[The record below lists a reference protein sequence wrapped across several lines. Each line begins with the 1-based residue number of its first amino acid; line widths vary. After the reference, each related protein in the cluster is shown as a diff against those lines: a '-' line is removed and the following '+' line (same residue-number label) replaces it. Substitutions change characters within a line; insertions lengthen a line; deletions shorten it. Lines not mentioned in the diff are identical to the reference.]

1 MLRDLGMLLA
11 RATVGLA
18 FASHGA
24 QKAFGSF
31 DGPGP
36 AGAAGIMESLGFKP
50 GSRYA
55 ALSSYT
61 ELGSGLLIAAGLG
74 GPVGPAALVSVMIVA
89 QASVHAKNGF
99 FAQKGGVELG
109 VIYSAAALAIA
120 MSGYGR
126 LSLDALFG
134 LDEPLENDAL
144 VAAILAGGALG
155 GLLALAQREK
165 PALET

>member
-50 GSRYA
+50 GSRFA

-61 ELGSGLLIAAGLG
+61 ELGSGLLLAAGLG
-74 GPVGPAALVSVMIVA
+74 GAIAPAAIISVMVVA
-89 QASVHAKNGF
+89 QTSVHAKNGF

-120 MSGYGR
+120 MGGYGR
-126 LSLDALFG
+126 LSLDALLG
-134 LDEPLENDAL
+134 IDEPLENDAL
-144 VAAILAGGALG
+144 VLAVLG
-155 GLLALAQREK
+155 GGVLGGILALAQREK
-165 PALET
+165 PALEK

>member
-1 MLRDLGMLLA
+1 MLRDFGMLLA
-11 RATVGLA
+11 RATIGLA

-61 ELGSGLLIAAGLG
+61 ELGSGLLVAAGLG
-74 GPVGPAALVSVMIVA
+74 GPIGPAALIGVMVVA

-109 VIYSAAALAIA
+109 VIYSAAALATT
-120 MSGYGR
+120 MGGYGR
-126 LSLDALFG
+126 LSLDAIFG

-144 VAAILAGGALG
+144 TAAILVGGALG
-155 GLLALAQREK
+155 GVLALAQREK
-165 PALET
+165 PKLEN

>member
-36 AGAAGIMESLGFKP
+36 AGAAGIMESLGFRP

-74 GPVGPAALVSVMIVA
+74 GPVGPAALISVMIVA

-109 VIYSAAALAIA
+109 VIYAAAALAIA

-144 VAAILAGGALG
+144 VAAILAGGAFG

-165 PALET
+165 PALES

>member
-1 MLRDLGMLLA
+1 MLLA

-18 FASHGA
+18 FAAHGA
-24 QKAFGSF
+24 QKAFGTF

-50 GSRYA
+50 GARYA

-61 ELGSGLLIAAGLG
+61 ELGSGLAIAAGLG
-74 GPVGPAALVSVMIVA
+74 GPIGPAALVSVMIVA
-89 QASVHAKNGF
+89 QTSVHKKNGF
-99 FAQKGGVELG
+99 FAQKGGIELG
-109 VIYSAAALAIA
+109 AIYAAAALAIA
-120 MSGYGR
+120 ASGFGR

-144 VAAILAGGALG
+144 ASVVLAGGALV

-165 PALET
+165 PAPET

>member
-50 GSRYA
+50 GARFA

-61 ELGSGLLIAAGLG
+61 ELGSGLLLVAGLG
-74 GPVGPAALVSVMIVA
+74 GPVAPAAILSVMVVA
-89 QASVHAKNGF
+89 QSSVHAKNGF

-109 VIYSAAALAIA
+109 VIYSAAAVAIA

-126 LSLDALFG
+126 LSLDALLG

-144 VAAILAGGALG
+144 VWATLVGGVLAG
-155 GLLALAQREK
+155 LLTLAQREK
-165 PALET
+165 PPLEN

>member
-1 MLRDLGMLLA
+1 MLRDLGMFLA

-36 AGAAGIMESLGFKP
+36 AGAAGIMDSLGFKP
-50 GSRYA
+50 GARFA

-61 ELGSGLLIAAGLG
+61 ELGSGLLLAAGLG
-74 GPVGPAALVSVMIVA
+74 GPIAPAAIVSVMVVA
-89 QASVHAKNGF
+89 QSSVHAKNGF

-109 VIYSAAALAIA
+109 VIYSAAAVAIA
-120 MSGYGR
+120 MSGFGR
-126 LSLDALFG
+126 FSLDALLG
-134 LDEPLENDAL
+134 LDEPLENDSL
-144 VAAILAGGALG
+144 VWATLVGGALVG
-155 GLLALAQREK
+155 FLTLAQREK
-165 PALET
+165 PPLEN

>member
-24 QKAFGSF
+24 QKAFGTF

-50 GSRYA
+50 GARYA

-61 ELGSGLLIAAGLG
+61 ELAAGLLIAAGLG
-74 GPVGPAALVSVMIVA
+74 GPIGPAALLSVMIVA
-89 QASVHAKNGF
+89 QTTVHKKNGF

-120 MSGYGR
+120 TSGFGR
-126 LSLDALFG
+126 LSLDALLG

-144 VAAILAGGALG
+144 ASTILAGGALV
-155 GLLALAQREK
+155 GLLTLAQREK